1 MGLDTEESLYEL
13 RIEEDG
19 FVTAIVYRAL
29 RENQTTIQHVCN
41 QYVKVGSDLV
51 TGVLRIA
58 SFSNIRVFT
67 T

>member
-1 MGLDTEESLYEL
+1 MANSLSEL
-13 RIEEDG
+13 RIDENG

-41 QYVKVGSDLV
+41 QYGVVVADRV
-51 TGVLRIA
+51 TGVLKRA
-58 SFSNIRVFT
+58 AFSNIRMLT